1 MTAKKTQAIVNHTAE
16 KGTTDTSMLNKYNLA
31 GQKIGEVKIDQ
42 ALVDTDVHSQLVKD
56 YIIALRY
63 NARQWSACTKTRS
76 EVKHTTRKPH
86 PQKGQGRSRQGST
99 VAPQY
104 KGGGR
109 VGGPKPKFDVSL
121 KMNAR
126 EKRMAIRSLIADK
139 VREGRFVVLESTKID
154 TPKTSH
160 VARFLELVGLDG
172 KTLFVGEGTYVEIGF
187 PGVSQ
192 KVSIPSEVHTPFKM
206 SVRNIPYAGFML
218 VCNMSGYDV
227 MTANDIVI
235 TESALKE
242 LQEWL
247 LKE

>member
-1 MTAKKTQAIVNHTAE
+1 MTATLK
-16 KGTTDTSMLNKYNLA
+16 KYNLD
-31 GQKIGEVKIDQ
+31 GQIIGEVKIDQ
-42 ALVDTDVHSQLVKD
+42 ALVDAEAHSQLVKD

-63 NARQWSACTKTRS
+63 NARQWSANTKTRS

-109 VGGPKPKFDVSL
+109 VFGPKPKFDVSM

-126 EKRMAIRSLIADK
+126 EKRAAIRSLIADK
-139 VREGRFVVLESTKID
+139 IREGRVVVLDSTKID
-154 TPKTSH
+154 TPKTRAV
-160 VARFLELVGLDG
+160 VAFMEKAEIAG
-172 KTLFVGEGTYVEIGF
+172 KTIFLGEGSYVEIGF
-187 PGVSQ
+187 PGASQ
-192 KVSIPSEVHTPFKM
+192 KVSIPSEIHTNFKK

-227 MTANDIVI
+227 MIAQDLVI
-235 TESALKE
+235 TESALIE

-247 LKE
+247 LKD